1 MAFCLQFVLVAKTLV
16 KTVVTTKKED
26 IEVAMPVEREPWQLP
41 KSIFA
46 SRAKRGP
53 QQCDAKDYFD
63 TEKLF
68 SHMFETD
75 WARLMGKVRPSAE
88 SCAALTCSA
97 KLCSIRQSGC
107 CINLHYVS

>member
-1 MAFCLQFVLVAKTLV
+1 MQFVVVCKTLV
-16 KTVVTTKKED
+16 KTIITTKRED

-63 TEKLF
+63 SEKLF
-68 SHMFETD
+68 TNMFETD
-75 WARLMGKVRPSAE
+75 WARLMAKVISLPRN
-88 SCAALTCSA
+88 CTALFDI
-97 KLCSIRQSGC
+97 L
-107 CINLHYVS
+107 

>member
-1 MAFCLQFVLVAKTLV
+1 MQFVVVAKTLV
-16 KTVVTTKKED
+16 KTIVTTKKED

-63 TEKLF
+63 TDKLF
-68 SHMFETD
+68 ANMFETD
-75 WARLMGKVRPSAE
+75 WARLMGKVIFLSKICTASSPNVMQRMF
-88 SCAALTCSA
+88 
-97 KLCSIRQSGC
+97 R
-107 CINLHYVS
+107 